1 MMNRKL
7 KEVGMAKEQGDLMDR
22 TSSRKSCREEPVMQS
37 ERETVEYYVITLYN
51 EQFLVLRKERV
62 GSATGNIFME
72 NWRIMKKY
80 DDSNSLL
87 RNRSISVD
95 DFIPVVADSDSGASV
110 HRLKGCDFFNG
121 NRLNLVFYDAALN
134 KRLLGNA
141 FRFQICDETDLLRLN
156 EKYQTMRLEQIPML
170 ECSVAVCPSH
180 GSLRKL

>member
-37 ERETVEYYVITLYN
+37 ERETVEYYVIALYK

-95 DFIPVVADSDSGASV
+95 DFIPVVSDSDSDVTV
-110 HRLKGCDFFNG
+110 HRLKGCEFFKRNM
-121 NRLNLVFYDAALN
+121 LTLVFYDAALN
-134 KRLLGNA
+134 KKLLGDA
-141 FRFQICDETDLLRLN
+141 FRIRDETDLLRLN
-156 EKYQTMRLEQIPML
+156 EKYQAMRLKQVSKL
-170 ECSVAVCPSH
+170 ECSIYVCRSH
-180 GSLRKL
+180 GSLRK

>member
-22 TSSRKSCREEPVMQS
+22 TSSRKSCREESVMQS
-37 ERETVEYYVITLYN
+37 EKETVEYYVIALYN

-95 DFIPVVADSDSGASV
+95 DFIPVVSDSDSDVTV
-110 HRLKGCDFFNG
+110 HRLKGCEFFKRNM
-121 NRLNLVFYDAALN
+121 LTLVFYDAALN
-134 KRLLGNA
+134 KKLLGDA
-141 FRFQICDETDLLRLN
+141 FRIRDETDLLRLN
-156 EKYQTMRLEQIPML
+156 EKYQAMRLKQVSKL
-170 ECSVAVCPSH
+170 ECSIYVCPSH
-180 GSLRKL
+180 GSLRK

>member
-7 KEVGMAKEQGDLMDR
+7 KEVGMAKEQGGLMDG
-22 TSSRKSCREEPVMQS
+22 TSSRKCCREEPVMQS
-37 ERETVEYYVITLYN
+37 ERETVEYYVIALYN

-95 DFIPVVADSDSGASV
+95 DFIPVVSDSDSGVTV
-110 HRLKGCDFFNG
+110 HRLKGCEFFKRNM
-121 NRLNLVFYDAALN
+121 LTLVFYDAALN
-134 KRLLGNA
+134 KKLLGDA
-141 FRFQICDETDLLRLN
+141 FRIQICDETDLLRLN
-156 EKYQTMRLEQIPML
+156 EKYQTMRLKQVSKL
-170 ECSVAVCPSH
+170 ECSIYVCPSH
-180 GSLRKL
+180 GSLRK